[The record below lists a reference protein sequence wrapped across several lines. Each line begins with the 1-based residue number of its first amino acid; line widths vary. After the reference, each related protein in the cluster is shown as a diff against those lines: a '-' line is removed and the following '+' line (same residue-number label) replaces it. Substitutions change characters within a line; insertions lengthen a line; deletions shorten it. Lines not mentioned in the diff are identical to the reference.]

1 MTEFLAIQNLSFSY
15 PEYSGIKNNI
25 IFNNLSMSVE
35 KGETALFLAPPG
47 TGKTTLAE
55 IITALVPRYTGGTIS
70 GDISFLPSGENGKAE
85 HISLLNE
92 KPYNI
97 NNQIGIVFQNTEEQ
111 IMNPEVESEIGF
123 ALESAGYNYEYI
135 REKTEKA
142 IKKVGIEKL
151 KGMNPAEL
159 SGGEKKKLL
168 IAALFASNPPF
179 FVLDETFEEIDE
191 GSREFIFELLK
202 KEGKTV
208 LIFAAKMLDI
218 YEKYCNR
225 FYLYD
230 GIRIFGGSG
239 LPDKEFTDRALELG
253 VFPNWNK
260 LSKVKK
266 CGLDKNRG
274 RELLK
279 SENIVFSYGKKEETI
294 FTIKIDSFTL
304 KSGEIAAL
312 LGKNGSGKS
321 TFAKIL
327 AGLLTPKEGTLYCA
341 RKNEASEILQKASA
355 DFLNRNVSYLF
366 QNPDYQLFLPTVE
379 DELLFG
385 IKHDLN
391 KEEGKQAAS
400 KAIGKFD
407 LGSNITPP
415 AIMSYGQRKKLQAA
429 IYYLL
434 NKKIVIIDEADSS
447 LSYNDYILLLES
459 FKNLKPSPAILI
471 ISHNLKMAKTIADK
485 VYLIEKGNLQELSQ
499 YEEKE

>member
-1 MTEFLAIQNLSFSY
+1 MTEFLVIQNLSFSY

-25 IFNNLSMSVE
+25 IFYNLSLSVE
-35 KGETALFLAPPG
+35 KGAATLFLAPPG
-47 TGKTTLAE
+47 TGKTTLAG
-55 IITALVPRYTGGTIS
+55 IITALVPRFTGGTIS
-70 GDISFLPSGENGKAE
+70 GDISFLPEGENGRAE
-85 HISLLNE
+85 PLSLLNE

-97 NNQIGIVFQNTEEQ
+97 NNHIGIVFQNTEEQ

-123 ALESAGYNYEYI
+123 ALESAGYNHEYI
-135 REKTEKA
+135 KEKTENA
-142 IKKVGIEKL
+142 IKKMGLEKL

-168 IAALFASNPPF
+168 IAALFASDPPF

-191 GSREFIFELLK
+191 ESRQFIFELLK

-208 LIFAAKMLDI
+208 LIFASKMLDI
-218 YEKYCNR
+218 YEKYCSR

-230 GIRIFGGSG
+230 GIKIFDSSG
-239 LPDKEFTDRALELG
+239 FPDKEFTNKALELG
-253 VFPNWNK
+253 VFPDWNK
-260 LSKVKK
+260 LSAIKK
-266 CGLDKNRG
+266 CGLDRNRG
-274 RELLK
+274 TELLK
-279 SENIVFSYGKKEETI
+279 SENIVFSYGKKEETA
-294 FTIKIDSFTL
+294 FAIKVGNFTL

-321 TFAKIL
+321 TFAKII
-327 AGLLTPKEGTLYCA
+327 AGLLTPDEGTVYCA
-341 RKNEASEILQKASA
+341 GKSENSEILQKATE

-385 IKHDLN
+385 IKHDLS
-391 KEEGKQAAS
+391 KEERK
-400 KAIGKFD
+400 KAVENAIEKFD
-407 LGSNITPP
+407 LGSNTTPP

-447 LSYNDYILLLES
+447 LSYNDYILILES

-499 YEEKE
+499 NEEQ